1 MTQTTPPTPDSERLR
16 SEALDWFVRQGHAD
30 FTAQEQAA
38 LQAWLDASE
47 AHRQA
52 FEQWQAPWQAA
63 GRMPADLQALLQ
75 RNLAYDQAME
85 AASPAGARRGAAA
98 FQSGGTAA
106 ADAARH
112 PAPRRRGVLS
122 ACAAALATLAVSGS
136 GWMAWQHWQAQPV
149 FAQDFSTARG
159 QLSEVTLPDGSR
171 LQLDTAT
178 QLRVVYYR
186 QRRDVALLQGQAVFA
201 VQSDAARPFAVS
213 AQSTRITVVGT
224 RFSVRSTPGLP
235 GGDGV
240 HVAVEE
246 GRVRV
251 EQAGAQGA
259 EPLLLT
265 PGQQVST
272 DVQGRLSPVSRV
284 GAAGIAPWRQHR
296 VRFDN
301 LRLDQALA
309 ELARYRDMPLV
320 IRDPGV
326 AALRITGV
334 FDPREPATFRRLLPA
349 ALPVRLVALDGGLT
363 EVAPAR

>member
-1 MTQTTPPTPDSERLR
+1 MTPTTPPLPDSERLR
-16 SEALDWFVRQGHAD
+16 SEALDWFVRQGRAD
-30 FTAQEQAA
+30 FTAPEQAA

-52 FEQWQAPWQAA
+52 FAQWQAPWQAA
-63 GRMPADLQALLQ
+63 GRLPADLQALLR

-85 AASPAGARRGAAA
+85 AASPAGARPGAA
-98 FQSGGTAA
+98 GLP
-106 ADAARH
+106 ARG
-112 PAPRRRGVLS
+112 APRRRGLLS
-122 ACAAALATLAVSGS
+122 ACAAALAAVAVSGS

-186 QRRDVALLQGQAVFA
+186 QRREVALLQGQAVFA

-240 HVAVEE
+240 HVAVEA

-251 EQAGAQGA
+251 EQAGAPGA
-259 EPLLLT
+259 EPLLLA

-272 DVQGRLSPVSRV
+272 DVQGRLSPVSGV

-320 IRDPGV
+320 IRDPAV

-349 ALPVRLVALDGGLT
+349 ALPVRLIALDGGLT